1 MAGVVV
7 VAVYQ
12 PLCGGPEPETPDP
25 NCPEEVVAGVEVTA
39 TDASGAV
46 VARATTDAAGRAFL
60 DVANGPVTIT
70 AGPATAP
77 RIAPRPTQVT
87 VGTSPAPTVTL
98 RYESSFQ

>member
-1 MAGVVV
+1 MVV

-12 PLCGGPEPETPDP
+12 PLCGGPEPVTPDP
-25 NCPEEVVAGVEVTA
+25 GCPEEVVAGVEVTA

-46 VARATTDAAGRAFL
+46 VARATTDGSGRAVL
-60 DVANGPVTIT
+60 DIPAGAVTLT
-70 AGPATAP
+70 AGPAEAP

-87 VGTSPAPTVTL
+87 AGTSPAPTVTL